1 MTRGVFPSRMSA
13 FGLEKAGAAL
23 LSRQPTGRVGKPQD
37 FAGLILFLSSVAS
50 AHMTGGVYEID
61 GGSTVTGWRSNRKS
75 NKL

>member
-1 MTRGVFPSRMSA
+1 MSR
-13 FGLEKAGAAL
+13 FGLEKAGDAL

-61 GGSTVTGWRSNRKS
+61 GGSTLTGWRSSKKA